1 MPVTHGDLAAVFARI
16 VVFGD
21 EGLLI
26 VLNAQKFFKVTV
38 FAVENDVLLAAVQRD
53 REKVGDERFFQIIR
67 FAAVLSGNCFTRG
80 EKICAECVLKFVFC
94 ERVAE
99 RDALYAGT
107 DDLAECLAH
116 AECEGISIDLFG
128 QDRKSTRLNSSHS
141 RASRMPSSA

>member
-53 REKVGDERFFQIIR
+53 REKVGDERFF
-67 FAAVLSGNCFTRG
+67 
-80 EKICAECVLKFVFC
+80 
-94 ERVAE
+94 
-99 RDALYAGT
+99 
-107 DDLAECLAH
+107 
-116 AECEGISIDLFG
+116 
-128 QDRKSTRLNSSHS
+128 
-141 RASRMPSSA
+141 